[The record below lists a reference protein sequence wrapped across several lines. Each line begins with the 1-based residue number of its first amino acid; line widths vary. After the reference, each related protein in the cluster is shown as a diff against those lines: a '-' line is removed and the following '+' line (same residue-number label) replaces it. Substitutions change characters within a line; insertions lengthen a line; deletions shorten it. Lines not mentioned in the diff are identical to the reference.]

1 MLQLICSNKRY
12 FILTLIRV
20 RGNFS
25 PSPHSFWFFLSNT
38 ETVKT
43 VIFPDLLQSIDIG
56 ENSDGGI
63 SDCRISGQSLIID
76 NCHNSRTSNDID
88 MKLGPVT
95 KLGKRNQN
103 MSKKSMMSCWQI
115 VTSLS
120 SFLFIVNL
128 EQTRSW
134 IPDA

>member
-1 MLQLICSNKRY
+1 MDEKLIRTPLIQSISPKITYKHMLQLICSNKRY

-95 KLGKRNQN
+95 RLGKRN
-103 MSKKSMMSCWQI
+103 SPS
-115 VTSLS
+115 
-120 SFLFIVNL
+120 
-128 EQTRSW
+128 
-134 IPDA
+134 

>member
-1 MLQLICSNKRY
+1 MLQLISSNKRY

-88 MKLGPVT
+88 IKSNQTWQEKHAKLKNLT
-95 KLGKRNQN
+95 I
-103 MSKKSMMSCWQI
+103 MSCRKTL
-115 VTSLS
+115 TSV
-120 SFLFIVNL
+120 SFFQFMINL
-128 EQTRSW
+128 EQFGNRIWTRGL
-134 IPDA
+134 